1 MNKFQP
7 PGKFKVIKG
16 TVLTPETTGLS
27 LVLNVVNMGGKTD
40 DAIYKLFEKKWPRV
54 KSETRNQ
61 WINKNGFYK
70 LGTVDTVLVQS
81 DAWVINMRCQDENS
95 QTDLNAVENC
105 LKKVYDMAKSEKASV
120 HISSALMSSV
130 PELADLAK
138 KALTDNGIYVYFYE
152 EPKTK

>member
-27 LVLNVVNMGGKTD
+27 LVLNVVNMAGKTED
-40 DAIYKLFEKKWPRV
+40 SIYKLFEKKWPRV

-61 WINKNGFYK
+61 WINKNGFFK
-70 LGTVDTVLVQS
+70 LGTIDTVLVQS

-95 QTDLNAVENC
+95 RTDLKAVESC
-105 LKKVYDMAKSEKASV
+105 LKKVYDMAKAERASV
-120 HISSALMSSV
+120 HISSALILSV
-130 PELADLAK
+130 PELTDLARK
-138 KALTDNGIYVYFYE
+138 TLTNNGIYVYFYD
-152 EPKTK
+152 EPKTI